1 MDESTKSTLS
11 KIPLCTVKAGP
22 RDGDLWVQ
30 RLKEEYRALIHYV
43 KINKEAGNSWFHL
56 ESNKLGTRWHGKCWY
71 VHEYQKYEFDVEFEI
86 PVTFPTTAPEIQLP
100 ELEGKTAKMYRYGQ
114 HGST

>member
-1 MDESTKSTLS
+1 MFMSIKNMNLMSNL
-11 KIPLCTVKAGP
+11 
-22 RDGDLWVQ
+22 R
-30 RLKEEYRALIHYV
+30 
-43 KINKEAGNSWFHL
+43 L
-56 ESNKLGTRWHGKCWY
+56 ESRISPIIYFT
-71 VHEYQKYEFDVEFEI
+71 QI